1 MICYTTYSFYILCY
15 CGPHLFMGR
24 TLFLPNLDL
33 IIGFLI
39 LRIKSLGLYVTL
51 LSKLTIFYLSCFSF
65 DTIASMSSNVS

>member
-1 MICYTTYSFYILCY
+1 
-15 CGPHLFMGR
+15 MGK
-24 TLFLPNLDL
+24 TLFLPDLDL

-65 DTIASMSSNVS
+65 DTLASMSSNAS